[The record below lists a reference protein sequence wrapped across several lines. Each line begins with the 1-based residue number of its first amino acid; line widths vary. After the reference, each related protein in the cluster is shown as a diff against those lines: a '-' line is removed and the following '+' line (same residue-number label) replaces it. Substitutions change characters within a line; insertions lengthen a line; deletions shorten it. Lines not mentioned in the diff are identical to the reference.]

1 MVDLIKSVKSAR
13 AIDDHTVEVK
23 TDGPNPILLNQLT
36 QIFVMSEA
44 WSKANGCEASYNWDA
59 GETSYCASNA
69 NGTGPFEITF
79 REQDVRTVF
88 EKESITGGEITIIT
102 T

>member
-1 MVDLIKSVKSAR
+1 
-13 AIDDHTVEVK
+13 
-23 TDGPNPILLNQLT
+23 
-36 QIFVMSEA
+36 MSEA

-79 REQDVRTVF
+79 REQDVRTVLN
-88 EKESITGGEITIIT
+88 I
-102 T
+102 

>member
-1 MVDLIKSVKSAR
+1 
-13 AIDDHTVEVK
+13 
-23 TDGPNPILLNQLT
+23 
-36 QIFVMSEA
+36 MSEA

-69 NGTGPFEITF
+69 NGTGPFKITF

-88 EKESITGGEITIIT
+88 EKNNEKNYKHCFVIATHGYFFTSFG
-102 T
+102 